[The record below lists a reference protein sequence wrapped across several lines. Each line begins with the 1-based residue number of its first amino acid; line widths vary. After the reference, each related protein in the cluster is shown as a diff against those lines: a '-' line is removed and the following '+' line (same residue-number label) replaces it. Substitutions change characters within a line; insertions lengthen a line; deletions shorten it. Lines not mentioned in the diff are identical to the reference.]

1 MKKITLLACI
11 IIPFFAFSQNIVYN
25 FNTTGDVEGFTQ
37 GGISS
42 FDVPAPGGS
51 LDCTGWTGGFQQIRS
66 PQGLNVL
73 EADYTILRIVVE
85 NATNNDSWQVINYDT
100 GDQSAGNGERADF
113 TMPIVTAGAGFSTID
128 LPIPSNPDNMGMLDR
143 VGIRVKQG
151 NTFGMSGTLKID
163 QVVII
168 NTVLEDMWVAN
179 PGFEASS
186 DWTAS
191 GGEATASFSTMNPQ
205 EGSQSGQLTFTSDQ
219 TSNQFL
225 ENTIYDFGMEVN
237 PEEIN
242 STFWVRANRAGIQV
256 QITYDIFDAAGTK
269 ITGNNTGAYTIS
281 AADTW
286 EEVTTSKV
294 INDPF
299 HQIQYRL
306 KVRSQ
311 SNALTGDVVM
321 FDNVSASFTYATL
334 SNESFD
340 NKPNFTMYPNP
351 VKNELFISS
360 ENDIQK
366 VEIYNITGQR
376 ILEVNNSKRINTSS
390 LRNGIYMVKLTSEN
404 GGVSVKKLIKN

>member
-1 MKKITLLACI
+1 MKKITLFLI
-11 IIPFFAFSQNIVYN
+11 LLPFFAFSQNIVYN

-37 GGISS
+37 GGIGS

-51 LDCTGWTGGFQQIRS
+51 LECSGWTGGFQQVRS
-66 PQGLNVL
+66 PEGLNLV
-73 EADYTILRIVVE
+73 EADYAILRIVVE
-85 NATNNDSWQVINYDT
+85 NATNNDIWQVINYDT
-100 GDQSAGNGERADF
+100 ADQNAGQGEKLDF
-113 TMPIVTAGAGFSTID
+113 TMPIVTAGSGFTTFD
-128 LPIPSNPDNMGMLDR
+128 LAIPVNPDNGGTLDR
-143 VGIRVKQG
+143 VGIRAKQG
-151 NTFGMSGTLKID
+151 NTFGLTGTLKID
-163 QVVII
+163 QFMIV
-168 NTVLEDMWVAN
+168 NTIVEDMWVAN
-179 PGFEASS
+179 PNFETSS
-186 DWTAS
+186 DWSAS
-191 GGEATASFSTMNPQ
+191 GGETTASFSTMSPQ
-205 EGSQSGQLTFTSDQ
+205 EGSQSGVLTFTADQ

-242 STFWVRANRAGIQV
+242 STFWVRSSRAGIQV

-269 ITGNNTGAYTIS
+269 ITGNNTGAYTIT

-286 EEVTTSKV
+286 EEVTTNKV

-321 FDNVSASFTYATL
+321 FDNVTASFTYATL
-334 SNESFD
+334 SNESFETT
-340 NKPNFTMYPNP
+340 PNFTMYPNP
-351 VKNELFISS
+351 VKNELFINS

-366 VEIYNITGQR
+366 VEIFNITGQR
-376 ILEVNNSKRINTSS
+376 ILEANNSKRINTSS